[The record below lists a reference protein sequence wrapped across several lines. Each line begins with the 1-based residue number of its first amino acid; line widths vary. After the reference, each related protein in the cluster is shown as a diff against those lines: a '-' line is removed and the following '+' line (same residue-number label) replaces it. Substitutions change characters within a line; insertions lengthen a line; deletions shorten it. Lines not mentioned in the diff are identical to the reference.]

1 MYENGKPNCPVKSL
15 KLYLQL
21 RNSATND
28 FFQLPAEQS
37 IPPKYTKEPSGIN
50 TLSKLMKNI
59 STSLNLPRV
68 YTNHCVRATTDNT
81 CPCRHSK
88 PGDNEN
94 NWTQKRPEPEE
105 EEEEIQI

>member
-1 MYENGKPNCPVKSL
+1 M
-15 KLYLQL
+15 
-21 RNSATND
+21 T

-68 YTNHCVRATTDNT
+68 YTNHCVRATTATTLAHAGIQNQEIMKVTGCKNT
-81 CPCRHSK
+81 LSPKKKKKKKKKSK
-88 PGDNEN
+88 FN
-94 NWTQKRPEPEE
+94 
-105 EEEEIQI
+105 